1 LQSIGFEEVIM
12 KARNAGP
19 KSRTRSAAPA
29 NYRRADTGR
38 YTTAGYAKRH
48 PKTTVRE
55 SK

>member
-1 LQSIGFEEVIM
+1 M
-12 KARNAGP
+12 PARKRSTSSA
-19 KSRTRSAAPA
+19 RSATAS

>member
-1 LQSIGFEEVIM
+1 M
-12 KARNAGP
+12 PARKRNTSSA
-19 KSRTRSAAPA
+19 RSATTP